1 MYRKQAKSILEEY
14 KAMSGNNG
22 VGGGVNGGKDTT
34 RYLHGVIR
42 QYLVQPD
49 PKVKEAM
56 EGGILKAMGL
66 GRREIEELKK
76 EKGKKIET
84 WEKLGGGGWFG

>member
-14 KAMSGNNG
+14 KATSGN
-22 VGGGVNGGKDTT
+22 GGPKGGRDTT
-34 RYLHGVIR
+34 RYLHGVIK

-56 EGGILKAMGL
+56 EGGMLKAMGL
-66 GRREIEELKK
+66 PRTEVEELKK
-76 EKGKKIET
+76 EKGKKKEA
-84 WEKLGGGGWFG
+84 WEKQGYGGGWFG